1 MREKRNYGID
11 LLRIVS
17 MIMIPVLHILGHG
30 GVLWNVETLSVKY
43 ELVWLIEVA
52 AYCAVDCYG
61 LISGFVG
68 YGSKY
73 KYSNMLKL
81 YFQVVFY
88 TIIVT
93 GISKIVAPEKV
104 GIEEWIKAIFPFA
117 YETYWYYTAYFYMA
131 FFIPFLNLVLDAC
144 DEKKARK
151 LILTIFIL
159 YMLVPLISQV
169 DAGKTL
175 NGYSSL
181 WLGLLYLI
189 GAYIKKYNPFN
200 EMKNLT
206 KIGGYCLCV
215 TIVWGTKL
223 VIELLSRQNREV
235 VQNGNWLI
243 SFTSPLIVMSAVF
256 LVLFFS
262 NLEIGDKMKK
272 WIAFF
277 APLSFGVYLI
287 HEEPVVRNLL
297 IKDKFIGY
305 LSLSP
310 IELVIAIIVT
320 GIGIWFVCSLVDY
333 VRIRIFSFL
342 KIQQFSNWIVDK
354 LLYHS

>member
-30 GVLWNVETLSVKY
+30 GILWNVEILSVKY

-93 GISKIVAPEKV
+93 GILKIVAPEKV

-131 FFIPFLNLVLDAC
+131 FLFLFLICYWMFVMRKKRENL
-144 DEKKARK
+144 
-151 LILTIFIL
+151 
-159 YMLVPLISQV
+159 
-169 DAGKTL
+169 
-175 NGYSSL
+175 
-181 WLGLLYLI
+181 
-189 GAYIKKYNPFN
+189 
-200 EMKNLT
+200 
-206 KIGGYCLCV
+206 
-215 TIVWGTKL
+215 
-223 VIELLSRQNREV
+223 
-235 VQNGNWLI
+235 
-243 SFTSPLIVMSAVF
+243 F
-256 LVLFFS
+256 L
-262 NLEIGDKMKK
+262 
-272 WIAFF
+272 
-277 APLSFGVYLI
+277 
-287 HEEPVVRNLL
+287 
-297 IKDKFIGY
+297 
-305 LSLSP
+305 
-310 IELVIAIIVT
+310 
-320 GIGIWFVCSLVDY
+320 
-333 VRIRIFSFL
+333 
-342 KIQQFSNWIVDK
+342 Q
-354 LLYHS
+354 